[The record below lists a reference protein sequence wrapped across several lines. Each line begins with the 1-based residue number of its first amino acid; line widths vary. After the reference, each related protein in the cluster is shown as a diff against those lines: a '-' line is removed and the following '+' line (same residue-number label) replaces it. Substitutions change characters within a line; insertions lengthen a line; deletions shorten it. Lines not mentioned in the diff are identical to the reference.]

1 MNHRRNDTIGASRT
15 TGCARWMAALA
26 SVALLGACGFM
37 GIGGKSGGST
47 PAKSAAQASS
57 PVTVPGANEF
67 TLRSAAG
74 KDYRIFVALPEGKP
88 PAGGYPVLY
97 LLDGNAYFIAAADAM
112 REQSTFASMSQV
124 QPLIVVGVGYPGDQ
138 PLNGERRGFDFLP
151 PTVGPVQDPRSVQG
165 ASPGGADA
173 FLGFLVDELRP
184 VLASRYPIDPARQS
198 LAGHSLGGYFAL
210 HALLHRP
217 DAFRSYMAISPSLW
231 WHDGSLLKIAAQR
244 LPALRAA
251 AKPPVD
257 VLLAV
262 SPLEMPDYAD
272 LSAVMLS
279 TTRTM
284 NGMLAQA
291 APQGVRTQYQELP
304 GENHISTNLAAMSAI
319 LRQASKP

>member
-1 MNHRRNDTIGASRT
+1 MNHGMIGASRIAR
-15 TGCARWMAALA
+15 CARWGAVLTGIT
-26 SVALLGACGFM
+26 LLSACGFM
-37 GIGGKSGGST
+37 GIGGKSGQ
-47 PAKSAAQASS
+47 AKAPGAATS

-74 KDYRIFVALPEGKP
+74 KDYRIFVALPDGKP
-88 PAGGYPVLY
+88 PAAGFPVLY
-97 LLDGNAYFIAAADAM
+97 LLDGNAYFVAAADAM

-124 QPLIVVGVGYPGDQ
+124 QPMIVVGVGYPGDQ

-151 PTVGPVQDPRSVQG
+151 PLAGPVQDPRSVQG

-184 VLASRYPIDPARQS
+184 VLAARYPIDPARQS

-210 HALLHRP
+210 HALLNRP

-231 WHDGSLLKIAAQR
+231 WHDGSMMKIAAQR
-244 LPALRAA
+244 LPALRPAR
-251 AKPPVD
+251 PVD

-262 SPLEMPDYAD
+262 SPLEMPAYAD

-279 TTRTM
+279 ATRTM

-291 APQGVRTQYQELP
+291 TSQGVRTQYQELP

-319 LRQASKP
+319 LRQASRP